1 MLKKLAMMGTAT
13 FETTFPQQS
22 MNLIVGSV
30 LWEVMS
36 VTSMTG
42 RCCSAQGHSGS
53 LLIRL
58 S

>member
-36 VTSMTG
+36 VT
-42 RCCSAQGHSGS
+42 
-53 LLIRL
+53 
-58 S
+58 